1 MQRVFSV
8 ALSPKTIEGSSDLLH
23 LSRLKLMSSSER
35 TAKPHEFWLATCGY
49 DTYRRGP
56 NYARLD
62 TPWNAFT
69 RDESAL
75 VCTLWVDGIVD
86 VYDPQSQRVRRFV
99 RLGGKSRDWKG
110 VAVQH
115 GREARENLD
124 KAVALQRPVFGYE
137 AEPNAAALARG
148 DRVVQH
154 FYLDRA
160 HQLKGWIGLRL
171 EDLNERLNI
180 DAEFRRRGIVDDI
193 DPGAP
198 AATLFEL
205 VDVTAEVPGAARAE
219 PAEPADEDSEVDA
232 RFDGNLSA
240 EEYGRIA
247 LPILVAHVLAQRDGV
262 LVPLTYLRLAE
273 LLGRRT
279 KSGVPWARGLGHVL
293 GHVTKLV
300 SAAGELLGEQLPFL
314 TSIVVLSTGTGEG
327 LPAKGVAGYWP
338 GYEALS
344 FNEKQAKVR
353 AEHDRV
359 LRFGSRWNEV
369 LRLAGF
375 PPVPIPSPQAR
386 RGGWGGGE
394 SDEHK
399 ALKRYVR
406 KHPELFGAQSD
417 WFSQEEYALRS
428 GDEIDVMFKSNR
440 IWVGVEV
447 KSRVSDALLSDY
459 ERGLYQVVK
468 YRAVLQAQAQV
479 DHPDNPPEVIV
490 VLALE
495 SALPAVYGDLA
506 TRLSVR
512 CIGGLRPALSDSG
525 AYGSSTSGREP
536 LVTND

>member
-1 MQRVFSV
+1 MP
-8 ALSPKTIEGSSDLLH
+8 SP
-23 LSRLKLMSSSER
+23 ER
-35 TAKPHEFWLATCGY
+35 IAKPHDFWLGTCGY

-86 VYDPQSQRVRRFV
+86 VYDPQAQRVRRFV

-115 GREARENLD
+115 GREARKNLD

-171 EDLNERLNI
+171 EDLNERLKI
-180 DAEFRRRGIVDDI
+180 DEEFRRRGIVNDI

-205 VDVTAEVPGAARAE
+205 VDITAEVPGREEPDSSAE
-219 PAEPADEDSEVDA
+219 VEDDSEVDA
-232 RFDGNLSA
+232 QFEGNRSA
-240 EEYGRIA
+240 EEYARLA
-247 LPILVAHVLAQRDGV
+247 LPILVAHVLAQRDRV

-273 LLGRRT
+273 LLDRRT
-279 KSGVPWARGLGHVL
+279 KTGAPWARGLGHVL
-293 GHVTKLV
+293 GRVTDLV
-300 SAAGELLGEQLPFL
+300 SAAAGSLGEQPPFL
-314 TSIVVLSTGTGEG
+314 TSIVVLSSGRDKG
-327 LPAKGVAGYWP
+327 LPAKGVGGYWP
-338 GYEALS
+338 GYDALS
-344 FNEKQAKVR
+344 FDEKQAKVR

-359 LRFGSRWNEV
+359 LQFGSRWNEV
-369 LRLAGF
+369 LRLAGLD
-375 PPVPIPSPQAR
+375 PIPSPTAEAR

-394 SDEHK
+394 SEEHK

-406 KHPELFGAQSD
+406 EHPELFGAQSD
-417 WFSQEEYALRS
+417 WLAQEEYALRS
-428 GDEIDVMFKSNR
+428 GDEIDVLFKSDR
-440 IWVGVEV
+440 MWIGVEV

-479 DHPDNPPEVIV
+479 DHSDNPPEVIV
-490 VLALE
+490 ILALE
-495 SALPAVYGDLA
+495 SALPAIYGDLA

-512 CIGGLRPALSDSG
+512 CIDGLRPI
-525 AYGSSTSGREP
+525 
-536 LVTND
+536 